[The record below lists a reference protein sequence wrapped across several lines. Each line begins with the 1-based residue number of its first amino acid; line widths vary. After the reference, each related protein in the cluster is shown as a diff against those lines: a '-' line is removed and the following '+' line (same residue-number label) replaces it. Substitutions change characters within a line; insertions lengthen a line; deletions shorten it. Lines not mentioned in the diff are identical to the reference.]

1 MVTVILSIVSKL
13 LPFVWKVIKWGFML
27 IAMIALVIYLRSALL
42 GADNDGITVEY
53 EEGLSQVIGFLF
65 LVLMACYFLLQRDDS
80 DSRT

>member
-1 MVTVILSIVSKL
+1 MLTVILRVASKL
-13 LPFVWKVIKWGFML
+13 LPFIWKVVKWGIML
-27 IAMIALVIYLRSALL
+27 IAMIALVVYLRSTLL
-42 GADNDGITVEY
+42 GADKDGITVEY